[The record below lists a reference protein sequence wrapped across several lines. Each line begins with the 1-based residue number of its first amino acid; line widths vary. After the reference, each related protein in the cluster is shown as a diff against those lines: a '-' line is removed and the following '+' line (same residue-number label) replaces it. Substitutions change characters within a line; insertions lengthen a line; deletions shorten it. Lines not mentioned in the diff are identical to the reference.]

1 MQIMITI
8 LALLT
13 MGSWLWLW
21 FIVKRPDKWGAMVD
35 RENAFWV
42 RRRIVSASFAETAKR
57 FEKGRGQKLLVGA
70 AAVLGTLGLL
80 AITIL
85 FLVRK

>member
-1 MQIMITI
+1 MHTKLII

-13 MGSWLWLW
+13 VGCWLWLW
-21 FIVKRPDKWGAMVD
+21 FMVRRPDKWGALVD

-42 RRRIVSASFAETAKR
+42 SRRIVSASFAEKSKR

-70 AAVLGTLGLL
+70 AAVLVTLGLL

-85 FLVRK
+85 IFAR